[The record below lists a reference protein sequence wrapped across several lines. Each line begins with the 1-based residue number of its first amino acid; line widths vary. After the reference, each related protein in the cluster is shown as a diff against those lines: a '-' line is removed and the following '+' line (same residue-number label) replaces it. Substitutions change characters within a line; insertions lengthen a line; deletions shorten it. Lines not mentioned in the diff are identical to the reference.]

1 MDNHEKDKGYKT
13 QEDLIK
19 ELQAL
24 DPSFKP
30 TSNVVSIN
38 PNADLDAD
46 KINVLNFSDLKSSV
60 PAPIEYV
67 LHPVLPIQGIGFI
80 YAATGIGKTL
90 FTLNLAY
97 AIAQGGNFLKYSC
110 QKPRKV
116 LYVDGEMAFNQV
128 HSRVIQISSNQ
139 GELDFEE
146 NFSLITPDKILPFR
160 VPQIDDEYGQRVY
173 ANLLTKFNIE
183 VVIFDNLSML
193 SSVDENKSNEW
204 KRVQDWLLYLR
215 SIGKTILVVHHAG
228 KDKNGYRG
236 TSKML
241 DCADVAIS
249 LQPCSDEALEEND
262 VKGKKFKIV
271 YQKARLFGGKEALS
285 FEANLEAGVW
295 SHRSIELSIL
305 DRVIESLNA
314 GMTQRD
320 MAKELLISQSTVN
333 RLIKKARI
341 TGRVK
346 S

>member
-1 MDNHEKDKGYKT
+1 MDNNERDKGYKT
-13 QEDLIK
+13 QEDLINELK
-19 ELQAL
+19 ALDPNFTPTNVVSLNANGQIDVEKLTVIKFSELQAIE
-24 DPSFKP
+24 PP
-30 TSNVVSIN
+30 
-38 PNADLDAD
+38 
-46 KINVLNFSDLKSSV
+46 
-60 PAPIEYV
+60 PIEYV
-67 LHPVLPIQGIGFI
+67 LSPVLPIQGLAFV

-97 AIAQGGNFLKYSC
+97 AIAGGGNFLKYSC
-110 QKPRKV
+110 PKPRRV
-116 LYVDGEMAFNQV
+116 LYVDGEMAFNQI
-128 HSRVIQISSNQ
+128 HSRIIQISKHQ
-139 GELDFEE
+139 GDLFFPD
-146 NFSLITPDKILPFR
+146 NFHLITPDKILPFR
-160 VPQIDDEYGQRVY
+160 VPQIDDTCGQEAY
-173 ANLLTKFNIE
+173 NKILELHNIE
-183 VVIFDNLSML
+183 VVVFDNLSML
-193 SSVDENKSNEW
+193 SSIDENKSNEW

-215 SIGKTILVVHHAG
+215 SIGKSIIVVHHAG

-262 VKGKKFKIV
+262 IKGKKFKIV

-285 FEANLEAGVW
+285 YEANLEAGIW

-314 GMTQRD
+314 GMSQRE
-320 MAKELLISQSTVN
+320 MAKELFISQSTVN
-333 RLIKKARI
+333 RLIKKARL